1 MKNKKN
7 LNKHN
12 YVKAKIIITIIALL
26 YCFFEYIYLNK
37 VFKNNI
43 YCKNLDPIITEKK
56 ILNSKPIV
64 LCKSETTEHI
74 CFKNNLSFFQNKN
87 GVICMMKNFFL
98 NFSNWKQD
106 GYVYNGPVNKKT
118 KGEALI
124 SNGFFKIYC
133 NIKGNISNYYD
144 MYNKYFDSWEY
155 ILNSQSKNEIYKV
168 TELSP
173 GKVLFII
180 NRNQDSPNLLIG
192 GAGFINAFS
201 LMFLL
206 RIKPENIQ
214 VLFLESIKINNDPY
228 YHLFKNIISR
238 GGKPLY
244 ARDLDNKKIYHVSK
258 AIYVPINWDS
268 PVFCLTETPICL
280 KISKTYKVLLKSI
293 FKYMNIPEFFD
304 GINFDKEI
312 FLYPKS
318 FNISKLKEYKKYM
331 TIQWRKPWPKNRKN
345 QERILGN
352 GEEILEKLDSVLL
365 KEKFLIR
372 LVDTASLSFEK
383 QISLMQKTDYLLGI
397 HGAGMFLSIFLPQKS
412 IAHEIKSRK
421 RRTPNRPQIAG
432 ILSGHKYYSDFINV
446 DIKNLDFQEKYFVD
460 LNDLEKKVFKIL
472 TENNFL
478 NN

>member
-1 MKNKKN
+1 
-7 LNKHN
+7 
-12 YVKAKIIITIIALL
+12 
-26 YCFFEYIYLNK
+26 
-37 VFKNNI
+37 
-43 YCKNLDPIITEKK
+43 
-56 ILNSKPIV
+56 
-64 LCKSETTEHI
+64 
-74 CFKNNLSFFQNKN
+74 
-87 GVICMMKNFFL
+87 
-98 NFSNWKQD
+98 
-106 GYVYNGPVNKKT
+106 
-118 KGEALI
+118 
-124 SNGFFKIYC
+124 
-133 NIKGNISNYYD
+133 